1 MGSLGCA
8 CTRGDACDPGLTCVA
23 DLCVDVDT
31 TSTSTGTTT
40 GTTTTTTTGELTTAD
55 PTTDPTSTTTSDS
68 EGADCDPKEGA
79 LNPAC
84 PDAFPYC
91 SASGVCGDCTILVS
105 CAGVDIN
112 KGVCDLD
119 TGACVQCNAAE
130 AEACKGDTPVC
141 DLESNTCV
149 ACTSHAQCVNSACD
163 LALGQCLPA
172 SNVISVLPDDPVN
185 GLCTTSIGGDKPYC
199 NAEVAIQHMH
209 MHGISKGWTV
219 RLLKGPNV
227 LSTLNLTTA
236 GKPAVVAIIGYDD
249 PTLAAELQG
258 GVPIDFKGPGL
269 TVYLDNLDIVST
281 AILNDPPNVRC
292 DSATLDLSNT
302 RIRQGVGPG
311 LRGAACTV
319 NIRDSVISRNKSEGI
334 ELTGGALFMRNSFVT
349 ENGQNGIYG
358 GGAIR
363 LQNVSAVDIAYT
375 TLLNNLGAPG
385 KGATIH
391 CEGNNNVGSIR
402 ASVLGAAVGQENPSI
417 SCSTLFVEQSILD
430 GGDFMADASNHA
442 MSTSA
447 VLDLFAVD
455 IPYSI
460 YRWKKP
466 PAESPTTWQSDDPR
480 VDFEGDPRSVTVGAP
495 ESPGADV
502 YSQ

>member
-1 MGSLGCA
+1 
-8 CTRGDACDPGLTCVA
+8 
-23 DLCVDVDT
+23 
-31 TSTSTGTTT
+31 
-40 GTTTTTTTGELTTAD
+40 
-55 PTTDPTSTTTSDS
+55 
-68 EGADCDPKEGA
+68 
-79 LNPAC
+79 
-84 PDAFPYC
+84 
-91 SASGVCGDCTILVS
+91 
-105 CAGVDIN
+105 
-112 KGVCDLD
+112 
-119 TGACVQCNAAE
+119 
-130 AEACKGDTPVC
+130 
-141 DLESNTCV
+141 
-149 ACTSHAQCVNSACD
+149 
-163 LALGQCLPA
+163 
-172 SNVISVLPDDPVN
+172 
-185 GLCTTSIGGDKPYC
+185 
-199 NAEVAIQHMH
+199 
-209 MHGISKGWTV
+209 
-219 RLLKGPNV
+219 
-227 LSTLNLTTA
+227 
-236 GKPAVVAIIGYDD
+236 
-249 PTLAAELQG
+249 
-258 GVPIDFKGPGL
+258 
-269 TVYLDNLDIVST
+269 
-281 AILNDPPNVRC
+281 
-292 DSATLDLSNT
+292 
-302 RIRQGVGPG
+302 
-311 LRGAACTV
+311 
-319 NIRDSVISRNKSEGI
+319 VISRNKSEGI